1 MSLEIQEKQSAHVRK
16 KKIKIKVESEETAEN
31 QDTNSEKSTPV
42 DELQDARL
50 SEIGRKIHADAENQL
65 KEMQAKL
72 EAKAQEAKE
81 TYDRLLRVSADFEN
95 YKKRSAREIEE
106 FRKYANQT
114 LLKEMLSVVD
124 NLELA
129 INSSNHGKKTDNNLI
144 EGLNLTLNEILRVF
158 ERFDVKPI
166 QAQGQTFDPA
176 FHEAVMREETDDF
189 PENTVVSEFQK
200 GYLIHDRLLR
210 PAMVVVAA
218 PKTTREDNKADKED

>member
-1 MSLEIQEKQSAHVRK
+1 MSEK
-16 KKIKIKVESEETAEN
+16 KKIKIKVESEETSAEEN
-31 QDTNSEKSTPV
+31 TGADQSAPV
-42 DELQDARL
+42 AEQQADQL
-50 SEIGRKIHADAENQL
+50 SETGDNEYADAESQL
-65 KEMQAKL
+65 KELQAKL
-72 EAKAQEAKE
+72 EAKEQEAKE

-129 INSSNHGKKTDNNLI
+129 INSSNHGKKTDKNLI

-158 ERFDVKPI
+158 EKFDVKPI
-166 QAQGQTFDPA
+166 AAQGQAFDPA

-200 GYLIHDRLLR
+200 GYLLHDRLLR
-210 PAMVVVAA
+210 PAMVVVAV
-218 PKTTREDNKADKED
+218 PKTTRKENKPEEKG

>member
-1 MSLEIQEKQSAHVRK
+1 MSEK
-16 KKIKIKVESEETAEN
+16 KKIKTNAASDETAKNEN
-31 QDTNSEKSTPV
+31 TAKPASAKKETGGHQHETADK
-42 DELQDARL
+42 D
-50 SEIGRKIHADAENQL
+50 HAGAKNPL
-65 KEMQAKL
+65 KELESRL
-72 EAKAQEAKE
+72 EAKEEEAKE

-106 FRKYANQT
+106 FRKYANQS

-129 INSSNHGKKTDNNLI
+129 INSSNDQKKVDKHLV

-158 ERFDVKPI
+158 EKFSVKPI
-166 QAQGQTFDPA
+166 EAQGKTFDPA
-176 FHEAVMREETDDF
+176 FHEAVMREESDDF

-210 PAMVVVAA
+210 PAMVVVAV
-218 PKTTREDNKADKED
+218 PKSTQKDKKT

>member
-1 MSLEIQEKQSAHVRK
+1 MSEK
-16 KKIKIKVESEETAEN
+16 KKIKIKSASDETAKNEN
-31 QDTNSEKSTPV
+31 TEKPASVNEESGKHQREPA
-42 DELQDARL
+42 DKGQ
-50 SEIGRKIHADAENQL
+50 ADAKNPL
-65 KEMQAKL
+65 KELEAKL
-72 EAKAQEAKE
+72 EAKEEEAKE

-106 FRKYANQT
+106 FRNYANQS

-129 INSSNHGKKTDNNLI
+129 INSSNDQKKADKHLI

-158 ERFDVKPI
+158 EKFNVKPI
-166 QAQGQTFDPA
+166 VAQGKIFDPA

-189 PENTVVSEFQK
+189 PEKTVVSEFQK

-210 PAMVVVAA
+210 PAMVVVAV
-218 PKTTREDNKADKED
+218 PKTVQKDEKT

>member
-1 MSLEIQEKQSAHVRK
+1 MSEK
-16 KKIKIKVESEETAEN
+16 KKIRINVEAEETSEN
-31 QDTNSEKSTPV
+31 EDSNSEKSNPV
-42 DELQDARL
+42 DEQRGGQL
-50 SEIGRKIHADAENQL
+50 SEIGENVHADAENQL
-65 KEMQAKL
+65 KEMQAKI
-72 EAKAQEAKE
+72 EAKEQEAKE
-81 TYDRLLRVSADFEN
+81 TYDRLLRVSAEFEN

-106 FRKYANQT
+106 FRKYANQI

-124 NLELA
+124 SLELA
-129 INSSNHGKKTDNNLI
+129 INSSNHRKKTDKNLI

-158 ERFDVKPI
+158 EKFDVRPI
-166 QAQGQTFDPA
+166 AAQGQTFDPA

-218 PKTTREDNKADKED
+218 PKTTREDKKPDIKD

>member
-1 MSLEIQEKQSAHVRK
+1 MSEK
-16 KKIKIKVESEETAEN
+16 KKIRINVEAEETAEN
-31 QDTNSEKSTPV
+31 EDSNNEKSTPV
-42 DELQDARL
+42 DEQQGGRL
-50 SEIGRKIHADAENQL
+50 SEIGENVHADAENQL
-65 KEMQAKL
+65 KEMQARIEVK
-72 EAKAQEAKE
+72 EQEAKE

-124 NLELA
+124 SLELA
-129 INSSNHGKKTDNNLI
+129 INSSNHRKKTDKTLI

-158 ERFDVKPI
+158 EKFDVRPI
-166 QAQGQTFDPA
+166 AAQGQTFDPA

-189 PENTVVSEFQK
+189 PANTVVSEFQK

-218 PKTTREDNKADKED
+218 PKTTREDNKPDIKD

>member
-1 MSLEIQEKQSAHVRK
+1 MSEK
-16 KKIKIKVESEETAEN
+16 KKIKINIESEEAAEN
-31 QDTNSEKSTPV
+31 EDASAEKSSAV
-42 DELQDARL
+42 DEKQDDRL
-50 SEIGRKIHADAENQL
+50 SEIEKSKAADAENQL
-65 KEMQAKL
+65 KEMQALL
-72 EAKAQEAKE
+72 EAKEKEAKE

-95 YKKRSAREIEE
+95 YKKRSSRELED

-129 INSSNHGKKTDNNLI
+129 INSSNHRKKADKNLM

-158 ERFDVKPI
+158 EKFDVKPI
-166 QAQGQTFDPA
+166 EAQGQKFDPA

-218 PKTTREDNKADKED
+218 PKTPREDNKPDKSNEKI

>member
-1 MSLEIQEKQSAHVRK
+1 MSEK
-16 KKIKIKVESEETAEN
+16 KKIRINVEAEETAEN
-31 QDTNSEKSTPV
+31 EDSNNEKSTPV
-42 DELQDARL
+42 DEQQGGRL
-50 SEIGRKIHADAENQL
+50 SEIGENVHADAENQL
-65 KEMQAKL
+65 KEMQAKI
-72 EAKAQEAKE
+72 EVKEQEAKE

-124 NLELA
+124 SLELA
-129 INSSNHGKKTDNNLI
+129 INSSNHRKKTDKTLI

-158 ERFDVKPI
+158 EKFDVRPI
-166 QAQGQTFDPA
+166 AAQGQTFDPA

-189 PENTVVSEFQK
+189 PANTVVSEFQK

-218 PKTTREDNKADKED
+218 PKTTREDNKPDIKD